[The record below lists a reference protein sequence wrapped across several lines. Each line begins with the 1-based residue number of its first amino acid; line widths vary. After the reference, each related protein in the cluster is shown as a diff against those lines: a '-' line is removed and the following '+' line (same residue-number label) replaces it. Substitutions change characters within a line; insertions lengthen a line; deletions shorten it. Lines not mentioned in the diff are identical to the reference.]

1 MYNNEQ
7 EKLRKFKEVRELLN
21 PKNDYVFKR
30 IFGYKGNENITKDFL
45 NSVIDDEVEE
55 VDLEHN

>member
-7 EKLRKFKEVRELLN
+7 EKLRKFKEGRELLN

-55 VDLEHN
+55 VD